1 MGISSAGVGSG
12 LDLEGIISS
21 LMAIEKRP
29 LQKLEQQKK
38 DLDTQVSDLGK
49 IKNALSSFKEKAAA
63 LGRSDFF
70 NSIKAT
76 GSDDT
81 VGRVTVN
88 GGAVPGMYNVSVTQI
103 AQSRVDSLDVSSLSP
118 DINGNVTLPAKI
130 TVAGTEITLGSAP
143 VTMSVKDL
151 IGKINAEP
159 GMKVSAALVK
169 SSGGEK
175 IVFTSKQSG
184 EVAGYSDTDFNF
196 GAGVTV
202 QNNQPGKDAVVNVN
216 GVVVKSAGNKIDDVI
231 PGVSLSISKIGSFSV
246 NVEQDNDAI
255 AQGIE
260 DFVNAYNEVVGLT
273 TQMSTGSF
281 KGDGLMRSIKDNL
294 YSSIYRPEGA
304 TSMAPLAM
312 MGVEVGVD
320 GKLKFTKSKFEKA
333 FKDDPDT
340 VKKNLTATSAQI
352 NKMVDSMLHDGGLV
366 DGRQEVLDSRIK
378 TNQNQQDS
386 MNVRL
391 EKTEAALRKQY
402 TALDVAL
409 AKMQQ
414 SLSRMMSML
423 R

>member
-38 DLDTQVSDLGK
+38 YLDTQVSDLGK
-49 IKNALSSFKEKAAA
+49 IKNALSSLKEKATAF
-63 LGRSDFF
+63 SDPDFF

-81 VGRVTVN
+81 IGRVTVN

-118 DINGNVTLPAKI
+118 DANGNVTLPAKI
-130 TVAGTEITLGSAP
+130 TVAGAEITLGSSP

-151 IGKINAEP
+151 VGRINAES
-159 GMKVSAALVK
+159 GIKVSAALVK
-169 SSGGEK
+169 SSGGDK

-184 EVAGYSDTDFNF
+184 EATGYSDADFSF
-196 GAGVTV
+196 GAGVSV
-202 QNNQPGKDAVVNVN
+202 RNNQLGKDAVVNLN
-216 GVVVKSAGNKIDDVI
+216 GVIVKSATNKIDDVI
-231 PGVSLSISKIGSFSV
+231 PGVSLSISKAGSFSI

-255 AQGIE
+255 AKGVE

-281 KGDGLMRSIKDNL
+281 KGDGLMRSIKGDL
-294 YSSIYRPEGA
+294 YSSVYQPEGA

-340 VKKNLTATSAQI
+340 IKKNLTATSEQM
-352 NKMVDSMLHDGGLV
+352 KKTVDSMLNDGGLV
-366 DGRQEVLDSRIK
+366 DGRQEVLDGRIK
-378 TNQNQQDS
+378 TNQKQQDS

-409 AKMQQ
+409 AEMQQ